1 MVKFEYIKMNEKVFI
16 HVDMNAFFASI
27 EQRDYPNLLGKPI
40 AVTNGMH
47 GSCIITSSY
56 EARAFGIKTGMKFYD
71 GKKLCPLLVRRPS
84 RPHVYANV
92 STHIM
97 KVLRNITPDIE
108 IFSVDEAYLDLTN
121 CMKIYK
127 SINEV
132 VYKIKDLIYESEGLK
147 CSIGIS
153 YSKSLAKYASK
164 LNKPDGITFINKSN
178 YKLYLN
184 NSPVE
189 SLCGVSKGIKKFLN
203 LHGVYNCSDMKNIP
217 ISILANRFGN
227 KGRKIWLMATGTDF
241 EGLLKDSEHPKSIGH
256 GKVLKPNT
264 KDLYMVKKIFLKLS
278 FKLSKR
284 LRAGNYEANLF
295 SIGIKIKSG
304 WFQKKFKLKNLISDQ
319 KNIFKICMFYLNLFS
334 PQIGIYQI
342 QVTALNPSKINIQ
355 KCLFRKKDNY
365 HDNIGEVI
373 DSINN
378 RFGSNLILPARLKF
392 DRNDSP
398 DVIAPAWR
406 PAGHRKSV

>member
-1 MVKFEYIKMNEKVFI
+1 MNEKVFI

-40 AVTNGMH
+40 AVTNGMR

-71 GKKLCPLLVRRPS
+71 GKKLCPFLIRRPS
-84 RPHVYANV
+84 RPNIYASV

-97 KVLRNITPDIE
+97 EILGNITPDIE
-108 IFSVDEAYLDLTN
+108 IFSVDEAYLELTN

-127 SINEV
+127 SVSEV
-132 VYKIKDLIYESEGLK
+132 VYKIKDLIYVNEGLK

-164 LNKPDGITFINKSN
+164 INKPDGITFINKSN
-178 YKLYLN
+178 YESYLN

-203 LHGVYNCSDMKNIP
+203 FHGVYKCSDMRNMP

-241 EGLLKDSEHPKSIGH
+241 EGLLADSEYPKTIGH

-264 KDLYMVKKIFLKLS
+264 KDLYTIKKTFLKLS
-278 FKLSKR
+278 LKLSKR
-284 LRAGNYEANLF
+284 LRNSDYEANLF
-295 SIGIKIKSG
+295 LVGIKIQSG
-304 WFQKKFKLKNLISDQ
+304 WLQKKFKLGSLISDQ
-319 KNIFKICMFYLNLFS
+319 KNIFKLCMLYLSLFD
-334 PQIGIYQI
+334 PRIGIYQI
-342 QVTALNPSKINIQ
+342 QVTALNPTKVNIQ
-355 KCLFRKKDNY
+355 QCLFTEKNNN
-365 HDNIGEVI
+365 HNNISEII
-373 DSINN
+373 DFINN
-378 RFGSNLILPARLKF
+378 KYGDNLLLPARLKL
-392 DRNDSP
+392 DQNDSP

-406 PAGHRKSV
+406 PSGHRKSV